1 MLNNYQ
7 NMNTFRDLK
16 VWNRSMDL
24 TVSIYSL
31 CSSFPKSEIYGLVD
45 QMKRSAVSIPSNIAE
60 GNARQTLKDQ
70 IHFLFIARA
79 SCAEL
84 ETQIEISTRLWF
96 ISKDD
101 YEKIIIEVN
110 EISRMIVWLI
120 HSKK

>member
-1 MLNNYQ
+1 M
-7 NMNTFRDLK
+7 
-16 VWNRSMDL
+16 
-24 TVSIYSL
+24 
-31 CSSFPKSEIYGLVD
+31 YGLID

-60 GNARQTLKDQ
+60 GNTRQTPKDQ

-84 ETQIEISTRLWF
+84 ETQIELGMRLQF

-110 EISRMIVWLI
+110 EISRMIV
-120 HSKK
+120 